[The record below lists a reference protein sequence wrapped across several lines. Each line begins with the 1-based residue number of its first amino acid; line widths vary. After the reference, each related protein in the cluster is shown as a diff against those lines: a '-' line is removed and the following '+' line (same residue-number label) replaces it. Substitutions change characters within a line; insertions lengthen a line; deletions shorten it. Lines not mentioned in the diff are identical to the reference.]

1 VYQEETVE
9 AETEFTFEE
18 MEDMPYAK
26 VMLSGKEDRRP
37 YHPKNVWELDIQELI
52 SGQIDPLQYFRT
64 TGEAI
69 IKMRK
74 LEADLFQMAGLARKV
89 GNILEKLR
97 GENIYLETQ
106 WSDGRLL
113 LKAKNPRKNKEEKAK
128 ALQENFEYGK
138 KS

>member
-1 VYQEETVE
+1 MKKNSD
-9 AETEFTFEE
+9 FTFEQMQE
-18 MEDMPYAK
+18 MPYAK
-26 VMLSGKEDRRP
+26 IKLSSKEERRS
-37 YHPKNVWELDIQELI
+37 YHPKNVWELDVPNII
-52 SGQIDPLQYFRT
+52 PGSIDPMKYFRT

-106 WSDGRLL
+106 WNNGRLL

-128 ALQENFEYGK
+128 ALQENFAHGK
-138 KS
+138 KV

>member
-1 VYQEETVE
+1 VAKKES
-9 AETEFTFEE
+9 EFTFEE
-18 MEDMPYAK
+18 MENMPYAK
-26 VMLSGKEDRRP
+26 VSLSGKEERRS
-37 YHPKNVWELDIQELI
+37 YHPKNVWELDVKGIMPGE
-52 SGQIDPLQYFRT
+52 IDPLAYFRT

-106 WSDGRLL
+106 WNNGRLL
-113 LKAKNPRKNKEEKAK
+113 LKAKNPRKNKEEKAR

-138 KS
+138 KQ

>member
-1 VYQEETVE
+1 MEKDRN
-9 AETEFTFEE
+9 FTFEE
-18 MEDMPYAK
+18 MEAMPYAK
-26 VMLSGKEDRRP
+26 VTLSGKETRRS
-37 YHPKNVWELDIQELI
+37 YHPKNVWELDIKEI
-52 SGQIDPLQYFRT
+52 IPGSIDPIQYFRT

-106 WSDGRLL
+106 WNNGRLL
-113 LKAKNPRKNKEEKAK
+113 IKAKNPRKNKEEKAR
-128 ALQENFEYGK
+128 ALQENFTHGK
-138 KS
+138 KK